1 MTLQA
6 WLAEQERSGAWLARK
21 LGVTSSSVHHYL
33 HGSGYPSLPVL
44 AQIEALTG
52 DRVRASDFVDF
63 RHGEAAQSDD

>member
-33 HGSGYPSLPVL
+33 HGPSWLRSRP
-44 AQIEALTG
+44 
-52 DRVRASDFVDF
+52 
-63 RHGEAAQSDD
+63 

>member
-21 LGVTSSSVHHYL
+21 LGITASSVHHYVR
-33 HGSGYPSLPVL
+33 GSGYPSLPVL
-44 AQIEALTG
+44 REIEILTG
-52 DRVRASDFVDF
+52 DRVRAADFLDF